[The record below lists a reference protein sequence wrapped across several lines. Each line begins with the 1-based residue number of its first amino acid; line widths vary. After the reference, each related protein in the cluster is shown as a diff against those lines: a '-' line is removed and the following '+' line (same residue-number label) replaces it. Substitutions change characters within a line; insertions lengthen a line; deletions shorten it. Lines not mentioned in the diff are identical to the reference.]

1 VNIRRPTVSPES
13 DYSYTDKSSGRQLSF
28 TPKSDEAMVTFQ
40 ERTSEA
46 GLNETLQATPLLS
59 VSQGFN
65 LDRGFAAVYVDPD
78 QGMETATRSLED
90 RPETANSIPVMRD
103 QDGLDRYFLPDE
115 FTVQF
120 REGVGKEQAE
130 QLIQER
136 GSGILIEQRT
146 PGYYTLTVPEGTGLF
161 ETIRAFSDL
170 EEVAFAEPSEVSF
183 NSALPFIPDDPDF
196 PQLWGLAEPVPPMQ
210 TSMRRRLGML
220 PEAIPTSSLRLSTPG
235 LTWII
240 RT

>member
-90 RPETANSIPVMRD
+90 RPETAKSIPLMRD
-103 QDGLDRYFLPDE
+103 
-115 FTVQF
+115 
-120 REGVGKEQAE
+120 
-130 QLIQER
+130 
-136 GSGILIEQRT
+136 
-146 PGYYTLTVPEGTGLF
+146 
-161 ETIRAFSDL
+161 
-170 EEVAFAEPSEVSF
+170 
-183 NSALPFIPDDPDF
+183 
-196 PQLWGLAEPVPPMQ
+196 
-210 TSMRRRLGML
+210 
-220 PEAIPTSSLRLSTPG
+220 
-235 LTWII
+235 
-240 RT
+240 